1 MTNFDQKHSVH
12 TMNRRAFL
20 QSLSATVVGITATAA
35 AQPALLKPSSAVASL
50 KLAAQQSG
58 KILGTYTVKYQL
70 LFDPQ
75 ATAMIAEGFSL
86 IADGNDLKFSDRLRP
101 SPDSFDFSSG
111 DTVVSWAQQRHM
123 LFRGHCLIWWNGL
136 PKWFNSYVNQKNAE
150 QVMVKHI
157 STVVKHYAGRVYSW
171 DVVNEPL
178 HNDGRPDGLRRKP
191 WVDLLGPQYIDIAF
205 HTAADADPKA
215 RLVLNE
221 CYIEHNTPGEIGRR
235 ATLLALV
242 TRLKKA
248 GVPITTIGMQSHLRG
263 ATPLDG
269 PGLTRFM
276 KQIQDLGLDIMVTEL
291 DVDDVDVPGPKVEQ
305 TVSDKYSQFLD
316 IVNPYVRV
324 ITFEGLQD
332 DPAAPHTHN
341 LFLRS
346 KDASGSAYMTAG
358 AFGPALTALQRP
370 GSSRRR
376 SPTVTSTLSPA
387 ATSAAH

>member
-1 MTNFDQKHSVH
+1 MTDFDQKYGGH
-12 TMNRRAFL
+12 TMNRRVFL
-20 QSLSATVVGITATAA
+20 QSLSATAAGITATAV
-35 AQPALLKPSSAVASL
+35 AQPALLKPSAVASL

-58 KILGTYTVKYQL
+58 KVLGTYTVKYQL

-101 SPDSFDFSSG
+101 SPDAFDFSSG
-111 DTVVSWAQQRHM
+111 DTVVNWAQQHHM

-205 HTAADADPKA
+205 HTAADADPGA
-215 RLVLNE
+215 RRVLNE

-235 ATLLALV
+235 ATLLALA
-242 TRLKKA
+242 TRLKKS
-248 GVPITTIGMQSHLRG
+248 GVPITTIGLQGHLRG

-269 PGLTRFM
+269 PGLTKFM
-276 KQIQDLGLDIMVTEL
+276 QQVQDLGLDIMVTEL
-291 DVDDVDVPGPKVEQ
+291 DVDDVDVPEPKIEQ
-305 TVSDKYSQFLD
+305 TVADKYSQFLD
-316 IVNPYVRV
+316 IVSPYVRV

-332 DPAAPHTHN
+332 DPAALHTHN
-341 LFLRS
+341 LFLHN
-346 KDASGSAYMTAG
+346 KDASGSAYMTAR

-370 GSSRRR
+370 GGNRR
-376 SPTVTSTLSPA
+376 SPAVAPTSSPA
-387 ATSAAH
+387 SRTSAH

>member
-1 MTNFDQKHSVH
+1 
-12 TMNRRAFL
+12 
-20 QSLSATVVGITATAA
+20 
-35 AQPALLKPSSAVASL
+35 
-50 KLAAQQSG
+50 
-58 KILGTYTVKYQL
+58 
-70 LFDPQ
+70 
-75 ATAMIAEGFSL
+75 
-86 IADGNDLKFSDRLRP
+86 
-101 SPDSFDFSSG
+101 
-111 DTVVSWAQQRHM
+111 M

-205 HTAADADPKA
+205 HAAADADPKA

-235 ATLLALV
+235 ATLLALA

-276 KQIQDLGLDIMVTEL
+276 KQIQDLGLDMMVTEL
-291 DVDDVDVPGPKVEQ
+291 DVDDVDVPGPRIAQ
-305 TVSDKYSQFLD
+305 AVSDKYSQFLD
-316 IVNPYVRV
+316 IINPYVRV

-341 LFLRS
+341 LFLRN
-346 KDASGSAYMTAG
+346 KDASGAAYMTAR

-370 GSSRRR
+370 GSPRR
-376 SPTVTSTLSPA
+376 SPTVTPPLSPA
-387 ATSAAH
+387 APRAAH

>member
-1 MTNFDQKHSVH
+1 MTNFGRNYGGHR
-12 TMNRRAFL
+12 MNRRIFL
-20 QSLSATVVGITATAA
+20 QSLSATVIGISATAV
-35 AQPALLKPSSAVASL
+35 AQSTPVKPSAMASL

-58 KILGTYTVKYQL
+58 KILGMYTVQYQL
-70 LFDPQ
+70 LHDPQ
-75 ATAMIAEGFSL
+75 AAAMIAEEFSL

-101 SPDSFDFSSG
+101 SPDTFDFSFG
-111 DTVVSWAQQRHM
+111 DTSVNWAQQHHK

-171 DVVNEPL
+171 DVVNESI
-178 HNDGRPDGLRRKP
+178 HSDGRPDGLRRKP

-205 HTAADADPKA
+205 RAAADADPKA

-221 CYIEHNTPGEIGRR
+221 CYVEHNTPNEIGRR
-235 ATLLALV
+235 ETLLTLA

-248 GVPITTIGMQSHLRG
+248 GVPITTIGLQSHLRG

-269 PGLTRFM
+269 PGLTKFM

-291 DVDDVDVPGPKVEQ
+291 DVDDVDVPEPKIAQ
-305 TVSDKYSQFLD
+305 TVAGKYNQYLD
-316 IVNPYVRV
+316 IVGPYVRV
-324 ITFEGLQD
+324 ITFEGLED

-341 LFLRS
+341 LFLHD
-346 KDASGSAYMTAG
+346 KDASGSEYVKAP
-358 AFGPALTALQRP
+358 AFGAALTALQRP
-370 GSSRRR
+370 GGSER
-376 SPTVTSTLSPA
+376 
-387 ATSAAH
+387 

>member
-1 MTNFDQKHSVH
+1 MTNFDQHRGRH
-12 TMNRRAFL
+12 TMNRRVFL
-20 QSLSATVVGITATAA
+20 QTLSATVAGVTATAV
-35 AQPALLKPSSAVASL
+35 AQPALVKPSAMASL
-50 KLAAQQSG
+50 KLAAQQSD

-101 SPDSFDFSSG
+101 SPDTFDFSSG
-111 DTVVSWAQQRHM
+111 DTAVNWAQQHHM

-136 PKWFNSYVNQKNAE
+136 PKWFNSYVNRKNAE

-191 WVDLLGPQYIDIAF
+191 WVDLLGPEYIDIAF
-205 HTAADADPKA
+205 RAAADADPKA
-215 RLVLNE
+215 RFVLNE

-235 ATLLALV
+235 QTLLALA

-248 GVPITTIGMQSHLRG
+248 GIPITTIGMQSHLRG

-269 PGLTRFM
+269 PGLTQFM

-291 DVDDVDVPGPKVEQ
+291 DVDDVGVPAPKIAQ
-305 TVSDKYSQFLD
+305 TVADKYSQFLD
-316 IVNPYVRV
+316 IVDPYVRV

-332 DPAAPHTHN
+332 DPNAPHAHN
-341 LFLRS
+341 LFLHD
-346 KDASGSAYMTAG
+346 KNASGSAYMTAR

-370 GSSRRR
+370 REGR
-376 SPTVTSTLSPA
+376 
-387 ATSAAH
+387 